1 MFLPQE
7 ILVSLF
13 RCFVQPSSRVVN
25 HGDSEHIFAGEV
37 KMMEY
42 DEQVYSLPIAP
53 CFLSESEILDLL
65 AITVIF
71 GVNFKTDSLRN

>member
-1 MFLPQE
+1 MHFSIWESENFISMFLPQE

-53 CFLSESEILDLL
+53 MLPF
-65 AITVIF
+65 
-71 GVNFKTDSLRN
+71 